1 MSETIFKLVDELP
14 TNNVTVKVLQAL
26 DFVVPGEWKNL
37 VGFEETIR
45 VVSGET
51 DQQMIQKIGE
61 RAIKLYNDRS
71 QGYQR
76 ALWLYQTV
84 DRADNA
90 MAAAAL
96 ANKVGEKV
104 GFLSFLNKMTPK
116 ADKLQFVDLS
126 VKLVVELV
134 AFCQINGLPGD
145 SIGDFVKSLTR
156 YRDEGLMRMAALV
169 CIDGLVPLGPDF
181 VSATLSALEKLAPKE
196 LEENQTFRD
205 VRTLMPG
212 ENTAGQLNFIQR
224 SMDSVK
230 GWMQGFVQ
238 ERNLDPQKVLGS
250 LKHYVDIT
258 DDKLDYIGAFLDMT
272 TNYYEH
278 TGTQT
283 VARQLIRRAVSEI

>member
-14 TNNVTVKVLQAL
+14 ANNVTVQVLRAL

-45 VVSGET
+45 VVTGET

-61 RAIKLYNDRS
+61 RAIHLYNDRS

-76 ALWLYQTV
+76 AIWLYQTV

-104 GFLSFLNKMTPK
+104 GFLSFLNKITPK
-116 ADKLQFVDLS
+116 AEKLQFVDLS
-126 VKLVVELV
+126 VKLVSELV
-134 AFCQINGLPGD
+134 AFCLINGLPGD

-156 YRDEGLMRMAALV
+156 YRDEGLMRMAALI

-181 VSATLSALEKLAPKE
+181 VRATLEALEKLTPGE
-196 LEENQTFRD
+196 LEQNETFRET
-205 VRTLMPG
+205 RTLIPG
-212 ENTAGQLNFIQR
+212 GDAGGQLNFIQR

-230 GWMQGFVQ
+230 DWMQGFVA
-238 ERNLDPQKVLGS
+238 ERNLDPQRVIGS
-250 LKHYVDIT
+250 LKSYIDIA
-258 DDKLDYIGAFLDMT
+258 DDKLDYLGAFLDMT
-272 TNYYEH
+272 TNYFQH

-283 VARQLIRRAVSEI
+283 VARQLINRAVSEI